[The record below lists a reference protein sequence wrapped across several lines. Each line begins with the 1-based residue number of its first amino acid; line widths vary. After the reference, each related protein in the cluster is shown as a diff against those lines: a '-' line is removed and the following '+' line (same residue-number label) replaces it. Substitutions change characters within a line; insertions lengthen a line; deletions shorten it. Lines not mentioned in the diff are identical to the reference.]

1 MGRAKKAVL
10 AYSGGVDTSVCI
22 PYLKNEWGVEEVIT
36 FAADL
41 GQGDELEPIRQK
53 ALDSGAS
60 QSIVGDL
67 IEPFIRDF
75 AFPAIRANALY
86 EGRYPLST
94 ALARPLIARRL
105 VEIAREVGADAVA
118 HGCTGKGNDQ
128 VRFDVAIGAL
138 APDLKVLTPARE
150 WGMSRE
156 ETIAYGERCGI
167 PSPVS
172 KKSPYSI
179 DLNLLGRS
187 IEAGPLEDPNVEPP
201 EEIYALTVSV
211 DAAPE
216 QPQVVEIGFENGNPV
231 SIDGERLDPVSLIR
245 RANALAGS
253 HGYGRLDMIENRVVG
268 IKSREIYETPGLL
281 LLIQA
286 HQELESLTLAA
297 DVLRSKR
304 QLEMQW
310 ADLVYQGL
318 WFGPLKDA
326 LDGFMDRTQTTVNGV
341 VRLRLHKGTATVT
354 GRGSADSSL
363 YVPEMASNGSEDQFD
378 HRAAEGFI
386 LRLGSAD
393 STLVSIPAPFKL
405 SAAASAGVW
414 EASGPEDA
422 RRCPVLSFQT
432 GLVAV
437 AQYLLVQ
444 AVHSAVDNAL
454 SRVPSA
460 VETSFQTG
468 LEAHRAILRKFLPAV
483 RVPRSVADKHSID
496 QPVQPVGSIG
506 ALELGAA

>member
-1 MGRAKKAVL
+1 MGRAKKVVL

-22 PYLKNEWGVEEVIT
+22 PYLRQEWGVDEVIT

-41 GQGDELEPIRQK
+41 GQGDELEPIRLK
-53 ALDSGAS
+53 ALEAGAS
-60 QSIVGDL
+60 QSLVGDL
-67 IEPFIRDF
+67 IQPFIEEF

-105 VEIAREVGADAVA
+105 VEVAREVGADAVA

-128 VRFDVAIGAL
+128 VRFDVAIAAL

-167 PSPVS
+167 PAPVS

-187 IEAGPLEDPNVEPP
+187 VEAGPLEDPMVAPP
-201 EEIYALTVSV
+201 EEVFAMSVSV
-211 DAAPE
+211 DAAPS
-216 QPQVVEIGFENGNPV
+216 QPQEIEIGFEAGNPV
-231 SIDGERLDPVSLIR
+231 SIDGVRLAPVALIR
-245 RANALAGS
+245 EANRLAGM
-253 HGYGRLDMIENRVVG
+253 HGIGRLDMIENRVVG

-297 DVLRSKR
+297 DVLRTKR

-326 LDGFMDRTQTTVNGV
+326 LDGFMDRTQNHVNGT
-341 VRLRLHKGTATVT
+341 VRLRLHKGNAIVT
-354 GRGSADSSL
+354 GRGSSDSSL
-363 YVPEMASNGSEDQFD
+363 YVPAMASYGSDDQFD

-386 LRLGSAD
+386 YVWGLPIRLW
-393 STLVSIPAPFKL
+393 
-405 SAAASAGVW
+405 SAA
-414 EASGPEDA
+414 
-422 RRCPVLSFQT
+422 RR
-432 GLVAV
+432 
-437 AQYLLVQ
+437 
-444 AVHSAVDNAL
+444 
-454 SRVPSA
+454 R
-460 VETSFQTG
+460 
-468 LEAHRAILRKFLPAV
+468 
-483 RVPRSVADKHSID
+483 
-496 QPVQPVGSIG
+496 
-506 ALELGAA
+506 

>member
-1 MGRAKKAVL
+1 MGRAKKVVL

-22 PYLKNEWGVEEVIT
+22 PYLKQEWGVDEVIT

-41 GQGDELEPIRQK
+41 GQGDELEPIRLK
-53 ALDSGAS
+53 ALEAGAS
-60 QSIVGDL
+60 QSLVGDL
-67 IEPFIRDF
+67 IQPFIEEF

-105 VEIAREVGADAVA
+105 VEVAREVGADAVA

-128 VRFDVAIGAL
+128 VRFDVAIAAL
-138 APDLKVLTPARE
+138 APDLNVLTPARE

-167 PSPVS
+167 PAPVS

-187 IEAGPLEDPNVEPP
+187 VEAGPLEDPMVAPP
-201 EEIYALTVSV
+201 EEVFAMSVSV
-211 DAAPE
+211 DAAPSQAQE
-216 QPQVVEIGFENGNPV
+216 IEIGFEAGNPV
-231 SIDGERLDPVSLIR
+231 SIDGVRLAPVELIR
-245 RANALAGS
+245 EANRLAGM
-253 HGYGRLDMIENRVVG
+253 HGIGRLDMIENRVVG

-297 DVLRSKR
+297 DVLRTKR

-318 WFGPLKDA
+318 WFGPLKEA
-326 LDGFMDRTQTTVNGV
+326 LDGFMDRTQTHVNGT
-341 VRLRLHKGTATVT
+341 VRLRLHKGNAIVT
-354 GRGSADSSL
+354 GRSSSDSSL
-363 YVPEMASNGSEDQFD
+363 YVPEMASYGSEDQFD

-386 LRLGSAD
+386 YVWGLPTRLW
-393 STLVSIPAPFKL
+393 
-405 SAAASAGVW
+405 SAAH
-414 EASGPEDA
+414 
-422 RRCPVLSFQT
+422 RR
-432 GLVAV
+432 
-437 AQYLLVQ
+437 
-444 AVHSAVDNAL
+444 
-454 SRVPSA
+454 
-460 VETSFQTG
+460 
-468 LEAHRAILRKFLPAV
+468 
-483 RVPRSVADKHSID
+483 
-496 QPVQPVGSIG
+496 
-506 ALELGAA
+506 

>member
-1 MGRAKKAVL
+1 MGRANKVVL

-22 PYLKNEWGVEEVIT
+22 PYLLREWGVREVIT

-53 ALDSGAS
+53 ALAAGAS
-60 QSIVGDL
+60 QSLVDDL
-67 IEPFIRDF
+67 INPFIAEF

-138 APDLKVLTPARE
+138 APDLTVLAPARE

-167 PSPVS
+167 PAPVS
-172 KKSPYSI
+172 KRSPYSI

-187 IEAGPLEDPNVEPP
+187 IEAGELEDPDVAPP
-201 EEIYALTVSV
+201 EEIYAMTCSV
-211 DAAPE
+211 EQAPE
-216 QPQVVEIGFENGNPV
+216 QPQIVEIGFERGDPV
-231 SIDGERLDPVSLIR
+231 SLDGERLDPVSLIR
-245 RANALAGS
+245 RANLLAGS
-253 HGYGRLDMIENRVVG
+253 HGFGRLDMIENRVVG

-281 LLIQA
+281 LLIRA

-297 DVLRSKR
+297 EVQRYKR
-304 QLEMQW
+304 QVEASW

-318 WFGPLKDA
+318 WFGPLKQA
-326 LDGFMDRTQTTVNGV
+326 LDAFIAATQGSVNGS
-341 VRLRLHKGTATVT
+341 VRLKLHKGHATVI
-354 GRGSADSSL
+354 GRRSASDSL
-363 YVPEMASNGSEDQFD
+363 YVPDMATYGAEDRFD

-386 LRLGSAD
+386 YVWGLPTRLW
-393 STLVSIPAPFKL
+393 
-405 SAAASAGVW
+405 AARQ
-414 EASGPEDA
+414 
-422 RRCPVLSFQT
+422 RR
-432 GLVAV
+432 G
-437 AQYLLVQ
+437 
-444 AVHSAVDNAL
+444 
-454 SRVPSA
+454 
-460 VETSFQTG
+460 
-468 LEAHRAILRKFLPAV
+468 
-483 RVPRSVADKHSID
+483 
-496 QPVQPVGSIG
+496 
-506 ALELGAA
+506 

>member
-1 MGRAKKAVL
+1 MGRANKVVL

-22 PYLKNEWGVEEVIT
+22 PYLLREWGVREVIT

-53 ALDSGAS
+53 ALAAGAS
-60 QSIVGDL
+60 QSLVDDL
-67 IEPFIRDF
+67 LSPFIAEF

-138 APDLKVLTPARE
+138 APDLKVLAPARE

-156 ETIAYGERCGI
+156 ETIAYGERFGI
-167 PSPVS
+167 PAPVS
-172 KKSPYSI
+172 KRSPYSI

-187 IEAGPLEDPNVEPP
+187 IEAGELEDPDVAPP
-201 EEIYALTVSV
+201 EEIYAMTCALEQ
-211 DAAPE
+211 APE
-216 QPQVVEIGFENGNPV
+216 QPQIVEIGFERGNPV

-253 HGYGRLDMIENRVVG
+253 HGFGRLDMVENRVVG

-281 LLIQA
+281 LLIRA
-286 HQELESLTLAA
+286 HQELESLTLAS
-297 DVLRSKR
+297 DVLRYKR
-304 QLEMQW
+304 QVEASW

-318 WFGPLKDA
+318 WFGPLKQA
-326 LDGFMDRTQTTVNGV
+326 LDGFLEATQGSVNGS
-341 VRLRLHKGTATVT
+341 VRVKLHKGNAIVI
-354 GRGSADSSL
+354 GRRSDADSL
-363 YVPEMASNGSEDQFD
+363 YIPDMATYGAEDRFD

-386 LRLGSAD
+386 YVWGLPSRLW
-393 STLVSIPAPFKL
+393 
-405 SAAASAGVW
+405 AA
-414 EASGPEDA
+414 
-422 RRCPVLSFQT
+422 R
-432 GLVAV
+432 
-437 AQYLLVQ
+437 
-444 AVHSAVDNAL
+444 
-454 SRVPSA
+454 
-460 VETSFQTG
+460 
-468 LEAHRAILRKFLPAV
+468 HR
-483 RVPRSVADKHSID
+483 
-496 QPVQPVGSIG
+496 QG
-506 ALELGAA
+506 

>member
-1 MGRAKKAVL
+1 MGRAKKVVL

-22 PYLKNEWGVEEVIT
+22 PYLKQEWGVDEVIT

-41 GQGDELEPIRQK
+41 GQGDELEPIRLK
-53 ALDSGAS
+53 ALDAGAS
-60 QSIVGDL
+60 QSLVGDL
-67 IEPFIRDF
+67 IQPFIEEF

-105 VEIAREVGADAVA
+105 VEVAREVGADAVA

-128 VRFDVAIGAL
+128 VRFDVAIAAL

-156 ETIAYGERCGI
+156 QTIAYGERCGI
-167 PSPVS
+167 PAPVS

-187 IEAGPLEDPNVEPP
+187 VEAGLLEDPMVAPP
-201 EEIYALTVSV
+201 EEVFAMSVSV
-211 DAAPE
+211 DAAPS
-216 QPQVVEIGFENGNPV
+216 QPQEIEIGFEAGNPV
-231 SIDGERLDPVSLIR
+231 SIDGVRLAPVELIR
-245 RANALAGS
+245 EANRLAGM
-253 HGYGRLDMIENRVVG
+253 HGIGRLDMIENRVVG

-297 DVLRSKR
+297 DVLRTKR

-318 WFGPLKDA
+318 WYGPLKEA
-326 LDGFMDRTQTTVNGV
+326 LDGFMDRTQTHVNGM
-341 VRLRLHKGTATVT
+341 VRLRLQKGNAIVT
-354 GRGSADSSL
+354 GRRSSDSSL
-363 YVPEMASNGSEDQFD
+363 YVPEMASYGSDDQFD

-386 LRLGSAD
+386 YIWGLPIRLW
-393 STLVSIPAPFKL
+393 
-405 SAAASAGVW
+405 SAA
-414 EASGPEDA
+414 
-422 RRCPVLSFQT
+422 RR
-432 GLVAV
+432 
-437 AQYLLVQ
+437 
-444 AVHSAVDNAL
+444 
-454 SRVPSA
+454 R
-460 VETSFQTG
+460 
-468 LEAHRAILRKFLPAV
+468 
-483 RVPRSVADKHSID
+483 
-496 QPVQPVGSIG
+496 
-506 ALELGAA
+506 

>member
-1 MGRAKKAVL
+1 MGRAKKVVL

-22 PYLKNEWGVEEVIT
+22 PYLKQEWGVDEVIT

-41 GQGDELEPIRQK
+41 GQGDELEPIRLK
-53 ALDSGAS
+53 ALDAGAS

-67 IEPFIRDF
+67 IQPFIEEF

-105 VEIAREVGADAVA
+105 VEVAREVGADAVA

-128 VRFDVAIGAL
+128 VRFDVAIAAL

-167 PSPVS
+167 PAPVS

-187 IEAGPLEDPNVEPP
+187 VEAGPLEDPMVAPP
-201 EEIYALTVSV
+201 EEVFAMSVSV
-211 DAAPE
+211 DAAPSQAQE
-216 QPQVVEIGFENGNPV
+216 IEIGFEAGNPV
-231 SIDGERLDPVSLIR
+231 SIDGVRLAPVELIR
-245 RANALAGS
+245 EANRLAGM
-253 HGYGRLDMIENRVVG
+253 HGIGRLDMIENRVVG

-297 DVLRSKR
+297 DVLRTKR

-318 WFGPLKDA
+318 WFGPLKEA
-326 LDGFMDRTQTTVNGV
+326 LDGFMDRTQTHVNGT
-341 VRLRLHKGTATVT
+341 VRLRLHKGNAIVT
-354 GRGSADSSL
+354 GRRSSDSSL
-363 YVPEMASNGSEDQFD
+363 YVPEMASYGSDDQFD

-386 LRLGSAD
+386 YIWGLPIRLW
-393 STLVSIPAPFKL
+393 
-405 SAAASAGVW
+405 SAA
-414 EASGPEDA
+414 
-422 RRCPVLSFQT
+422 RR
-432 GLVAV
+432 
-437 AQYLLVQ
+437 
-444 AVHSAVDNAL
+444 
-454 SRVPSA
+454 R
-460 VETSFQTG
+460 
-468 LEAHRAILRKFLPAV
+468 
-483 RVPRSVADKHSID
+483 
-496 QPVQPVGSIG
+496 
-506 ALELGAA
+506 

>member
-22 PYLKNEWGVEEVIT
+22 PYLRQEWGVDEVIT

-60 QSIVGDL
+60 QSIVADL
-67 IEPFIRDF
+67 IEPFIREF
-75 AFPAIRANALY
+75 ALPAIRANALY

-138 APDLKVLTPARE
+138 APGLQVLAPARE

-167 PSPVS
+167 PAPVS
-172 KKSPYSI
+172 KASPYSI

-187 IEAGPLEDPNVEPP
+187 IEAGELEDPAVEPP
-201 EEIYALTVSV
+201 EEIYALTRSIA
-211 DAAPE
+211 AAPE
-216 QPQVVEIGFENGNPV
+216 QPQIVEIGFEHGDPV
-231 SIDGERLDPVSLIR
+231 SLNGERLDPVSLVR
-245 RANALAGS
+245 QANALAGL
-253 HGYGRLDMIENRVVG
+253 HGFGRLDMVENRVVG

-281 LLIQA
+281 LLIRA
-286 HQELESLTLAA
+286 HQDLESLTLAA
-297 DVLRSKR
+297 DVVRTKR
-304 QLEMQW
+304 QLEGQW

-318 WFGPLKDA
+318 WFGPLKQA
-326 LDGFMDRTQTTVNGV
+326 IDGFIDRTQEAVSGTVRV
-341 VRLRLHKGTATVT
+341 KLHKGTATVV
-354 GRGSADSSL
+354 GRSSASNSL
-363 YVPEMASNGSEDQFD
+363 YVPDMATYGADDRFD

-386 LRLGSAD
+386 YVWGLPTRLW
-393 STLVSIPAPFKL
+393 
-405 SAAASAGVW
+405 ASRQRG
-414 EASGPEDA
+414 
-422 RRCPVLSFQT
+422 
-432 GLVAV
+432 
-437 AQYLLVQ
+437 
-444 AVHSAVDNAL
+444 
-454 SRVPSA
+454 
-460 VETSFQTG
+460 
-468 LEAHRAILRKFLPAV
+468 
-483 RVPRSVADKHSID
+483 
-496 QPVQPVGSIG
+496 
-506 ALELGAA
+506 

>member
-1 MGRAKKAVL
+1 MARANKVVL

-22 PYLKNEWGVEEVIT
+22 PYLKNEWGVAEVIT

-60 QSIVGDL
+60 KSIVDDL
-67 IEPFIRDF
+67 IEPFINEF
-75 AFPAIRANALY
+75 AFPAIRANGLY

-105 VEIAREVGADAVA
+105 VEIARELGADAVA

-138 APDLKVLTPARE
+138 APELKVLTPARE

-167 PSPVS
+167 PAPVS

-187 IEAGPLEDPNVEPP
+187 IEAGPLEDPDVEPP
-201 EEIYALTVSV
+201 EEVFAMTSSIE
-211 DAAPE
+211 AAPVNPE
-216 QPQVVEIGFENGNPV
+216 IVEISFEQGNPV
-231 SIDGERLDPVSLIR
+231 AINGIALDPVSVIR
-245 RANALAGS
+245 KANALAGN
-253 HGYGRLDMIENRVVG
+253 HGFGRLDMVENRVVG

-281 LLIQA
+281 LLIRA

-297 DVLRSKR
+297 DVLRTKR
-304 QLEMQW
+304 QLESQW

-318 WFGPLKDA
+318 WYGPLKEAIDA
-326 LDGFMDRTQTTVNGV
+326 FINCSQRTVNGK
-341 VRLRLHKGTATVT
+341 VRLKLHRGNAIVV
-354 GRGSADSSL
+354 GRSSSSNSL
-363 YVPEMASNGSEDQFD
+363 YVPDMATYGGEDQFD

-386 LRLGSAD
+386 YVWGLPIRLW
-393 STLVSIPAPFKL
+393 
-405 SAAASAGVW
+405 AAAQRRN
-414 EASGPEDA
+414 GP
-422 RRCPVLSFQT
+422 R
-432 GLVAV
+432 G
-437 AQYLLVQ
+437 
-444 AVHSAVDNAL
+444 
-454 SRVPSA
+454 
-460 VETSFQTG
+460 
-468 LEAHRAILRKFLPAV
+468 
-483 RVPRSVADKHSID
+483 
-496 QPVQPVGSIG
+496 
-506 ALELGAA
+506 

>member
-1 MGRAKKAVL
+1 MGRAKKVVL

-22 PYLKNEWGVEEVIT
+22 PYLKEEWGVDEVIT

-41 GQGDELEPIRQK
+41 GQGDELEPIRLK
-53 ALDSGAS
+53 ALEAGAS
-60 QSIVGDL
+60 QSLVGDL
-67 IEPFIRDF
+67 IQPFIEEF

-105 VEIAREVGADAVA
+105 VEVAREVGADAVA

-128 VRFDVAIGAL
+128 VRFDVAIAAL

-167 PSPVS
+167 PAPVS

-187 IEAGPLEDPNVEPP
+187 IEAGPLEDPMVAPP
-201 EEIYALTVSV
+201 EEVFAMTRAVA
-211 DAAPE
+211 DTPDAPE
-216 QPQVVEIGFENGNPV
+216 EIEIGFEAGNPV
-231 SIDGERLDPVSLIR
+231 TINGHRLDPVAMIR
-245 RANALAGS
+245 EANRLAGT
-253 HGYGRLDMIENRVVG
+253 HGIGRLDMIENRVVG

-318 WFGPLKDA
+318 WYGPLKDA
-326 LDGFMDRTQTTVNGV
+326 LDGFMDRTQEHVNGV
-341 VRLRLHKGTATVT
+341 VRLRLHKGTATVIGRAST
-354 GRGSADSSL
+354 GSSL
-363 YVPEMASNGSEDQFD
+363 YVPAMASYGSEDQFD

-386 LRLGSAD
+386 YVWGLPTRLW
-393 STLVSIPAPFKL
+393 
-405 SAAASAGVW
+405 AATH
-414 EASGPEDA
+414 
-422 RRCPVLSFQT
+422 RR
-432 GLVAV
+432 
-437 AQYLLVQ
+437 
-444 AVHSAVDNAL
+444 
-454 SRVPSA
+454 
-460 VETSFQTG
+460 
-468 LEAHRAILRKFLPAV
+468 
-483 RVPRSVADKHSID
+483 
-496 QPVQPVGSIG
+496 
-506 ALELGAA
+506 

>member
-22 PYLKNEWGVEEVIT
+22 PYLLHEWGVEEVIT

-60 QSIVGDL
+60 QSIVDDL
-67 IEPFIRDF
+67 IEPFITEF

-105 VEIAREVGADAVA
+105 VEVAREVGADAVA

-138 APDLKVLTPARE
+138 APELKVLTPARE

-156 ETIAYGERCGI
+156 ETIAYGECHGI

-172 KKSPYSI
+172 KGSPYSI

-187 IEAGPLEDPNVEPP
+187 IEAGPLEDPDVEPP
-201 EEIYALTVSV
+201 EEVFALTRPLADTP
-211 DAAPE
+211 DA
-216 QPQVVEIGFENGNPV
+216 PQVVEIGFEGGNPV
-231 SIDGERLDPVSLIR
+231 SLDGVRLDPVPLIR
-245 RANALAGS
+245 RANELAGL
-253 HGYGRLDMIENRVVG
+253 HGFGRLDMVENRVVG

-281 LLIQA
+281 LLIRA

-297 DVLRSKR
+297 DVQRYKR
-304 QLEMQW
+304 QIEASW

-318 WFGPLKDA
+318 WFGPLKEA
-326 LDGFMDRTQTTVNGV
+326 LDGFLDRTQTTVNGT
-341 VRLRLHKGTATVT
+341 VRVKLHKGNATVV
-354 GRGSADSSL
+354 GRRSASDSL
-363 YVPEMASNGSEDQFD
+363 YVSDMATYGSGDRFD

-386 LRLGSAD
+386 YVWGLPTRLW
-393 STLVSIPAPFKL
+393 
-405 SAAASAGVW
+405 AAQH
-414 EASGPEDA
+414 
-422 RRCPVLSFQT
+422 RR
-432 GLVAV
+432 
-437 AQYLLVQ
+437 
-444 AVHSAVDNAL
+444 
-454 SRVPSA
+454 
-460 VETSFQTG
+460 
-468 LEAHRAILRKFLPAV
+468 
-483 RVPRSVADKHSID
+483 
-496 QPVQPVGSIG
+496 
-506 ALELGAA
+506 

>member
-1 MGRAKKAVL
+1 MGRAKKVVL

-22 PYLKNEWGVEEVIT
+22 PYLRQEWGVDEVIT
-36 FAADL
+36 FEADL
-41 GQGDELEPIRQK
+41 GQGDELEPIRLK
-53 ALDSGAS
+53 ALEAGAS
-60 QSIVGDL
+60 QSLVGDL
-67 IEPFIRDF
+67 IQPFIEEF

-105 VEIAREVGADAVA
+105 VEVAREVGADAVA

-128 VRFDVAIGAL
+128 VRFDVAIAAL

-167 PSPVS
+167 PAPVS

-187 IEAGPLEDPNVEPP
+187 VEAGPLEDPMVAPP
-201 EEIYALTVSV
+201 EEVFAMSVSV
-211 DAAPE
+211 DAAPS
-216 QPQVVEIGFENGNPV
+216 QPQEIEIGFEAGNPV
-231 SIDGERLDPVSLIR
+231 SIDGVRLAPVALIR
-245 RANALAGS
+245 EANRLAGM
-253 HGYGRLDMIENRVVG
+253 HGIGRLDMIENRVVG

-297 DVLRSKR
+297 DVLRTKR

-318 WFGPLKDA
+318 WFGPLKEA
-326 LDGFMDRTQTTVNGV
+326 LDGFMDRTQIHVNGT
-341 VRLRLHKGTATVT
+341 VRLRLHKGNAIVT
-354 GRGSADSSL
+354 GRKSSDSSL
-363 YVPEMASNGSEDQFD
+363 YVPEMASYGSDDQFD

-386 LRLGSAD
+386 YVWGLPIRLW
-393 STLVSIPAPFKL
+393 
-405 SAAASAGVW
+405 SAA
-414 EASGPEDA
+414 
-422 RRCPVLSFQT
+422 RR
-432 GLVAV
+432 
-437 AQYLLVQ
+437 
-444 AVHSAVDNAL
+444 
-454 SRVPSA
+454 R
-460 VETSFQTG
+460 
-468 LEAHRAILRKFLPAV
+468 
-483 RVPRSVADKHSID
+483 
-496 QPVQPVGSIG
+496 
-506 ALELGAA
+506 

>member
-1 MGRAKKAVL
+1 MGRAKKVVL

-22 PYLKNEWGVEEVIT
+22 PYLKQEWGVDEVIT

-41 GQGDELEPIRQK
+41 GQGDELEPIRLK
-53 ALDSGAS
+53 ALDAGAS
-60 QSIVGDL
+60 QSLVGDL
-67 IEPFIRDF
+67 IQPFIEEF

-105 VEIAREVGADAVA
+105 VEVAREVGADAVA

-128 VRFDVAIGAL
+128 VRFDVAIAAL

-167 PSPVS
+167 PAPVS

-187 IEAGPLEDPNVEPP
+187 VEAGPLEDPMVAPP
-201 EEIYALTVSV
+201 EEVFAMSVSV
-211 DAAPE
+211 DAAPSQAQE
-216 QPQVVEIGFENGNPV
+216 IEIGFEAGNPV
-231 SIDGERLDPVSLIR
+231 SIGGVQLAPVELIR
-245 RANALAGS
+245 EANRLAGM
-253 HGYGRLDMIENRVVG
+253 HGIGRLDMIENRVVG

-297 DVLRSKR
+297 DVLRTKR

-318 WFGPLKDA
+318 WYGPLKEA
-326 LDGFMDRTQTTVNGV
+326 LDGFMDRTQTHVNGM
-341 VRLRLHKGTATVT
+341 VRLRLHKGNAIVT
-354 GRGSADSSL
+354 GRRSSDSSL
-363 YVPEMASNGSEDQFD
+363 YVPEMASYGSDDQFD

-386 LRLGSAD
+386 YIWGLPIRLW
-393 STLVSIPAPFKL
+393 
-405 SAAASAGVW
+405 SAA
-414 EASGPEDA
+414 
-422 RRCPVLSFQT
+422 RR
-432 GLVAV
+432 
-437 AQYLLVQ
+437 
-444 AVHSAVDNAL
+444 
-454 SRVPSA
+454 R
-460 VETSFQTG
+460 
-468 LEAHRAILRKFLPAV
+468 
-483 RVPRSVADKHSID
+483 
-496 QPVQPVGSIG
+496 
-506 ALELGAA
+506 

>member
-1 MGRAKKAVL
+1 MGRAKKVVL

-22 PYLKNEWGVEEVIT
+22 PYLKQEWGVDEVIT

-41 GQGDELEPIRQK
+41 GQGDELEPIRLK
-53 ALDSGAS
+53 ALDAGAS
-60 QSIVGDL
+60 QSIVGAL
-67 IEPFIRDF
+67 IQPFIVEF

-105 VEIAREVGADAVA
+105 VEVAREVGADAVA

-128 VRFDVAIGAL
+128 VRFDVAIAAL

-156 ETIAYGERCGI
+156 QTIAYGEGCGI
-167 PSPVS
+167 PAPVS

-187 IEAGPLEDPNVEPP
+187 VEAGPLEDPMVAPP
-201 EEIYALTVSV
+201 EEVFAMSVSV
-211 DAAPE
+211 DAAPSQHQE
-216 QPQVVEIGFENGNPV
+216 IEIGFEAGNPV
-231 SIDGERLDPVSLIR
+231 SIDGVRLAPVELIR
-245 RANALAGS
+245 EANRLAGM
-253 HGYGRLDMIENRVVG
+253 HGIGRLDMIENRVVG

-297 DVLRSKR
+297 DVLRTKR

-318 WFGPLKDA
+318 WFGPLKEA
-326 LDGFMDRTQTTVNGV
+326 LDGFMDRTQTHVNGM
-341 VRLRLHKGTATVT
+341 VRLRLHKGNAIVT
-354 GRGSADSSL
+354 GRRSSDSSL
-363 YVPEMASNGSEDQFD
+363 YVPEMASYGSDDQFD

-386 LRLGSAD
+386 YIWGLPIRLW
-393 STLVSIPAPFKL
+393 
-405 SAAASAGVW
+405 SAA
-414 EASGPEDA
+414 
-422 RRCPVLSFQT
+422 RR
-432 GLVAV
+432 
-437 AQYLLVQ
+437 
-444 AVHSAVDNAL
+444 
-454 SRVPSA
+454 R
-460 VETSFQTG
+460 
-468 LEAHRAILRKFLPAV
+468 
-483 RVPRSVADKHSID
+483 
-496 QPVQPVGSIG
+496 
-506 ALELGAA
+506 

>member
-1 MGRAKKAVL
+1 MGRAKKVVL

-22 PYLKNEWGVEEVIT
+22 PYLKQEWGVEEVIT

-41 GQGDELEPIRQK
+41 GQGDELEPIRLK
-53 ALDSGAS
+53 ALEAGAS
-60 QSIVGDL
+60 QSMVGDL
-67 IEPFIRDF
+67 IQPFIEEF

-105 VEIAREVGADAVA
+105 VEVAREVGADAVA

-128 VRFDVAIGAL
+128 VRFDVAIAAL

-167 PSPVS
+167 PAPVS

-187 IEAGPLEDPNVEPP
+187 VEAGPLEDPMVAPP
-201 EEIYALTVSV
+201 EEVFAMSVSV
-211 DAAPE
+211 DAAPAQAQE
-216 QPQVVEIGFENGNPV
+216 IEIGFEGGNPV
-231 SIDGERLDPVSLIR
+231 SIDGVRLAPVELIR
-245 RANALAGS
+245 EANRLAGM
-253 HGYGRLDMIENRVVG
+253 HGIGRLDMIENRVVG

-281 LLIQA
+281 MLIQA

-297 DVLRSKR
+297 DVLRTKR

-318 WFGPLKDA
+318 WFGPLKEA
-326 LDGFMDRTQTTVNGV
+326 LDGFMDRTQAHVNGV
-341 VRLRLHKGTATVT
+341 VRLRLHKGNAIVT
-354 GRGSADSSL
+354 GRASTDSSL
-363 YVPEMASNGSEDQFD
+363 YVPEMASYGSEDQFD

-386 LRLGSAD
+386 YVWGLPIRLW
-393 STLVSIPAPFKL
+393 
-405 SAAASAGVW
+405 SAA
-414 EASGPEDA
+414 
-422 RRCPVLSFQT
+422 RR
-432 GLVAV
+432 
-437 AQYLLVQ
+437 
-444 AVHSAVDNAL
+444 
-454 SRVPSA
+454 R
-460 VETSFQTG
+460 
-468 LEAHRAILRKFLPAV
+468 
-483 RVPRSVADKHSID
+483 
-496 QPVQPVGSIG
+496 
-506 ALELGAA
+506 

>member
-1 MGRAKKAVL
+1 MARANKVVL

-22 PYLKNEWGVEEVIT
+22 PYLKNEWGVAEVIT

-60 QSIVGDL
+60 KSIVDDL
-67 IEPFIRDF
+67 IEPFINEF
-75 AFPAIRANALY
+75 AFPAIRANGLY

-105 VEIAREVGADAVA
+105 VEIARELGADAVA

-138 APDLKVLTPARE
+138 APELKVLTPARE

-167 PSPVS
+167 PAPVS

-187 IEAGPLEDPNVEPP
+187 IEAGPLEDPDVEPP
-201 EEIYALTVSV
+201 EEVFAMTSSIE
-211 DAAPE
+211 AAPVNPE
-216 QPQVVEIGFENGNPV
+216 IVEISFEQGNPV
-231 SIDGERLDPVSLIR
+231 AINGIALDPVSVIR
-245 RANALAGS
+245 KANALAGN
-253 HGYGRLDMIENRVVG
+253 HGFGRLDMIENRVVG

-281 LLIQA
+281 LLIRA

-297 DVLRSKR
+297 DVLRTKR
-304 QLEMQW
+304 QLESQW

-318 WFGPLKDA
+318 WYGPLKEAIDA
-326 LDGFMDRTQTTVNGV
+326 FINCSQRTVNGK
-341 VRLRLHKGTATVT
+341 VRLKLHRGNAIVV
-354 GRGSADSSL
+354 GRSSSSNSL
-363 YVPEMASNGSEDQFD
+363 YVPDMATYGGEDQFD

-386 LRLGSAD
+386 YVWGLPIRLW
-393 STLVSIPAPFKL
+393 
-405 SAAASAGVW
+405 AAAQRRN
-414 EASGPEDA
+414 GP
-422 RRCPVLSFQT
+422 R
-432 GLVAV
+432 G
-437 AQYLLVQ
+437 
-444 AVHSAVDNAL
+444 
-454 SRVPSA
+454 
-460 VETSFQTG
+460 
-468 LEAHRAILRKFLPAV
+468 
-483 RVPRSVADKHSID
+483 
-496 QPVQPVGSIG
+496 
-506 ALELGAA
+506 